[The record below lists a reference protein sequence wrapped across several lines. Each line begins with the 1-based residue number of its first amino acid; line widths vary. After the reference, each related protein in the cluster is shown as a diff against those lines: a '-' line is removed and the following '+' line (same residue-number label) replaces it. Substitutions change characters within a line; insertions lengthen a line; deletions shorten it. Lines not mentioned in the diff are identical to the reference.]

1 MADPGNPTGADD
13 ALDRADDLAG
23 RVEALKLRTDALTSS
38 ANTFSSA
45 MARAFMQATVGG
57 KQLDDVFRSLVL
69 RMSNL
74 AVAQAF
80 KPISTGISN
89 GINSL
94 IGNLVSGFS
103 GITANAR
110 GAVKPFA
117 AGGVIGTPTYFPMS
131 DGGLGLAGEA
141 GPEAIVPLA
150 RGPDGR
156 LGIAAQ
162 GGGGQTVIVQIS
174 TPDADSFRRSES
186 YVTGQIARAVAR
198 GQRTM

>member
-1 MADPGNPTGADD
+1 MAETGSSGGDD

-45 MARAFMQATVGG
+45 MARAFTQATVGG

-94 IGNLVSGFS
+94 IGNLTSGFS
-103 GITANAR
+103 GVAANAR